1 MLSTQIKKDL
11 IIFVA
16 HIDDVECASYGYL
29 FKHYNEYDKI
39 KIVTATTWSEKEPVW
54 EKNKS
59 DLPSEITSKLLD
71 INLGFEQRTLFNNL
85 DQVKDSFY
93 NTIDFDK
100 RFDLLT
106 HDHDDSHTDHVALS
120 LISKGMYKYCCRYV
134 TLYSPSS
141 VNFQSNYYIGIDED
155 LYNLK
160 KKSLYRYD
168 INKDQSYTKWG
179 YYLQSEEHYN
189 IGRAH
194 VLENFAFD
202 DYQTYE
208 IYRIMKWL

>member
-1 MLSTQIKKDL
+1 MIKKDL
-11 IIFVA
+11 IIFIA
-16 HIDDVECASYGYL
+16 HIDDVECAAYGYL

-39 KIVTATTWSEKEPVW
+39 KIITATTWSKKEPVW
-54 EKNKS
+54 EENKNN
-59 DLPSEITSKLLD
+59 LPIEITSKLVD
-71 INLGFEQRTLFNNL
+71 INLGFEQRTLFTNL
-85 DQVKDSFY
+85 DNVKDCFY
-93 NTIDFDK
+93 KTIDFNK

-120 LISKGMYKYCCRYV
+120 LICKCMYKYCNRYV

-141 VNFQSNYYIGIDED
+141 VNFQSNYYIGINDD
-155 LYNLK
+155 LYALK
-160 KKSLYRYD
+160 KKSLDRYD

-202 DYQTYE
+202 DYKTYE